1 MCLKNNRV
9 SLKTTVSADVEDP
22 RFIEKRS
29 LYITAN
35 DLSELDCEIKRIDSL
50 IEKMVFNEPTIIS
63 EREGEK
69 ESDYIEIINYAD
81 RKRSEL
87 IKRGVSMLTFIKDGE
102 KIYLNQNK
110 KANLF
115 ELIMMFEFIKK
126 INKK

>member
-1 MCLKNNRV
+1 MCLKNNSV
-9 SLKTTVSADVEDP
+9 SLKITVSTDVEEP
-22 RFIEKRS
+22 RFIETS
-29 LYITAN
+29 LLYITAN
-35 DLSELDCEIKRIDSL
+35 YFGELDCEIKRIDSL

-63 EREGEK
+63 ERENEK
-69 ESDYIEIINYAD
+69 EGDYIEIINYAD

-102 KIYLNQNK
+102 KIYLSQNK

-115 ELIMMFEFIKK
+115 ELMRMFEFIKK